1 MLRELPYPVPAEQVC
16 GFCRS
21 PRRAGG
27 NGDTPRRAETGS
39 AGGRCLI
46 LSRQSGPVAFA
57 VPRAGPVGAA
67 TRRAGPKPALPAG
80 VALSCPGRAGLWFLP
95 FPTPG
100 RWERRHAAPGRNR
113 LCRREMPYPVPAERA
128 CGFCRSPRRAGG
140 SGDTPRRAG
149 GDGDTPRR
157 AGGNGDTPRLIIG
170 KERDKIGILC
180 FVAEGKKM
188 ENP

>member
-46 LSRQSGPVAFA
+46 LSRQSGPVVFA
-57 VPRAGPVGAA
+57 VPHAGPVGAA

-80 VALSCPGRAGLWFLP
+80 DVLSCPGRADLWFLPFPAPGRWERRHAAGPKPALPAGDVLYCPGRAGLWLLP

-100 RWERRHAAPGRNR
+100 RWERRHAAPGRWG
-113 LCRREMPYPVPAERA
+113 RRHAALDYW
-128 CGFCRSPRRAGG
+128 
-140 SGDTPRRAG
+140 
-149 GDGDTPRR
+149 
-157 AGGNGDTPRLIIG
+157 
-170 KERDKIGILC
+170 
-180 FVAEGKKM
+180 EGKG
-188 ENP
+188 